1 MSSEICEMLHVWKAS
16 GEELAVVKLEDFREV
31 RDLKRHLQGLC
42 GLPRFRQRLVSKSL
56 GILEDDDTLDSPMD
70 LQLVLLDFASAS
82 QEQVDTVISA
92 AKAGHVSMMEKLLQR
107 PQNPDSRGYHGKL
120 TPLCEAAFAGHI
132 EAAQLL
138 LEASADKEKR
148 DGRGRTPLQWA
159 AEAGQ
164 REMVKLLL
172 QAGADKDKSPGLPVP
187 GTGTPLQ
194 VVCST
199 GDVEI
204 ARLLIEAG
212 ADKEKVSR
220 PAPNTP
226 LQIACSKGYED
237 LVKLLLEA
245 RADADR
251 ALPLMDGGTLLESQG
266 TPLQTACRE
275 GHVAIVRMLLEAGA
289 SRNKVSRSC
298 LEKPLQLA
306 FASRHLDIARLVS
319 KG

>member
-1 MSSEICEMLHVWKAS
+1 
-16 GEELAVVKLEDFREV
+16 
-31 RDLKRHLQGLC
+31 
-42 GLPRFRQRLVSKSL
+42 
-56 GILEDDDTLDSPMD
+56 
-70 LQLVLLDFASAS
+70 
-82 QEQVDTVISA
+82 
-92 AKAGHVSMMEKLLQR
+92 MMEKLLQR

-132 EAAQLL
+132 EAVQLL

-251 ALPLMDGGTLLESQG
+251 ALPLMDGGTLLDSQG

-306 FASRHLDIARLVS
+306 FASRHLDIARLVDRFIRAMYFPPLTPAKFRSADGELHAVVSLAAFEALRRGEAPAPPPNNATS
-319 KG
+319 KAEGTRRPSREPVAP